1 LAAIFE
7 VDNMKTNTISANDI
21 ERQWFVADADGRTLG
36 RLASKIAQILR
47 GKHKVN
53 FSPNMDMGDHVI
65 VINAEKIHVS
75 GNKEYDKT
83 YFRHSGYPGGVTV
96 TDFQHLRRTHPDR
109 IVINAV
115 KGMLPHNRLGRKM
128 LNHLKVYA
136 GAEHPHEA
144 QTPKILDI

>member
-1 LAAIFE
+1 
-7 VDNMKTNTISANDI
+7 MKTKTISAHDI
-21 ERQWFVADADGRTLG
+21 ERQWLVADADGRILG
-36 RLASKIAQILR
+36 RFASRIAQILR

-65 VINAEKIHVS
+65 VINAEKIRLS
-75 GNKEYDKT
+75 GNKENLKT

-96 TDFQHLRRTHPDR
+96 IDIQQLRRSHPER

-128 LNHLKVYA
+128 LSHLKVYA
-136 GAEHPHEA
+136 GADHPHRA
-144 QTPKILDI
+144 QTPKVLDI

>member
-1 LAAIFE
+1 MAAIFE
-7 VDNMKTNTISANDI
+7 VEKMKTKTISANDI
-21 ERQWFVADADGRTLG
+21 ERQWLVADADGRILG
-36 RLASKIAQILR
+36 RFASRIAQILR

-65 VINAEKIHVS
+65 VINAEKIRLT
-75 GNKEYDKT
+75 GNKENLKT

-96 TDFQHLRRTHPDR
+96 VDIQQLRRSHPER

-128 LNHLKVYA
+128 LGHLKVYA
-136 GAEHPHEA
+136 GADHPHRA
-144 QTPKILDI
+144 QTPKVLDI

>member
-1 LAAIFE
+1 
-7 VDNMKTNTISANDI
+7 MKTKTISAHDI
-21 ERQWFVADADGRTLG
+21 ERQWLVADADGRILG
-36 RLASKIAQILR
+36 RFASRIAQILR

-65 VINAEKIHVS
+65 VINAEKIRLS
-75 GNKEYDKT
+75 GNKENLKT

-96 TDFQHLRRTHPDR
+96 IDIQQLRRSHPEQ

-128 LNHLKVYA
+128 LGHLKVYA
-136 GAEHPHEA
+136 GADHPHSA
-144 QTPKILDI
+144 QTPKVLDI

>member
-7 VDNMKTNTISANDI
+7 VEKMKTKTISANDI
-21 ERQWFVADADGRTLG
+21 ERQWLVADADGRILG
-36 RLASKIAQILR
+36 RFASRIAQILR

-65 VINAEKIHVS
+65 VINAEKIRLT
-75 GNKEYDKT
+75 GNKENLKT

-96 TDFQHLRRTHPDR
+96 VDIQQLRRSHPER

-128 LNHLKVYA
+128 LGHLKVYA
-136 GAEHPHEA
+136 GADHPHRA
-144 QTPKILDI
+144 QTPKVLDI